1 MSVDSLIEHLPR
13 LFSGLPGS
21 SFGERELRF
30 EPLRSEGRVNAEI
43 HRLYTTEQTGENG
56 PAAALVR
63 YLPGATATPHR
74 HPGYELIYVLSGE
87 LETDEGTFPAN
98 SLLVLPPG
106 SVHGPRSKHGCL
118 ALAVWEQPVQPLS
131 SAAE

>member
-1 MSVDSLIEHLPR
+1 MSVDSLIERLPR
-13 LFSGLPGS
+13 LFSGMPGS
-21 SFGERELRF
+21 SFGEQELQF

-43 HRLYTTEQTGENG
+43 HRLYSTAETGENG

-63 YLPGATATPHR
+63 YLPGAQAQPHH

-87 LETDEGTFPAN
+87 LETDEGTFPAD
-98 SLLVLPPG
+98 SLLVMPPN
-106 SVHGPRSKHGCL
+106 SVHGPRSKNGCL
-118 ALAVWEQPVQPLS
+118 ALAVWEQPVKPLA

>member
-1 MSVDSLIEHLPR
+1 MSVDSLLEHLPR

-43 HRLYTTEQTGENG
+43 HRLYTTEQTGADG

-118 ALAVWEQPVQPLS
+118 ALAVWEQPVQPL
-131 SAAE
+131 AATAQ